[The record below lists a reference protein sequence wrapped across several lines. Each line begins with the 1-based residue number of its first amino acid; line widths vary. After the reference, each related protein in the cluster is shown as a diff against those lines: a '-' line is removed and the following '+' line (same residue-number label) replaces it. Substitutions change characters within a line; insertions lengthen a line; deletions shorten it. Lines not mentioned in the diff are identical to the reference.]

1 MVRRTL
7 EGKRPKVSGLKSKA
21 GKEFDARLVP
31 DRQYGI
37 GLSFDD
43 LNRKR
48 K

>member
-21 GKEFDARLVP
+21 GKTFDARLVP

-43 LNRKR
+43 PNRK
-48 K
+48 KK